1 MSNDKPERSDRP
13 GATIRTVNGA
23 AEAKP
28 QKDRAKALYD
38 DATEDA
44 RRLKRKHRAYF
55 QRDPKSFRATVKK
68 AHGRIYRLKPG
79 PRTDPRIETAAR
91 DRVRGT
97 QWPALYAAH
106 IDNYPKMSEFTRALA
121 EDGFR
126 KKVNSYLQHHPARKR
141 KWQTEI
147 CKTNSA

>member
-1 MSNDKPERSDRP
+1 MTNDKPKRGDRP
-13 GATIRTVNGA
+13 PATMKIVNASGTA
-23 AEAKP
+23 MP

>member
-1 MSNDKPERSDRP
+1 MRM
-13 GATIRTVNGA
+13 ANGSGKA
-23 AEAKP
+23 RP

-55 QRDPKSFRATVKK
+55 QRDPKGFRATVKK
-68 AHGRIYRLKPG
+68 AQGRVYRLKPG

-91 DRVRGT
+91 DRVRGS

-106 IDNYPKMSEFTRALA
+106 IDNYAKMSEFTRALA
-121 EDGFR
+121 GDGFR
-126 KKVNSYLQHHPARKR
+126 RKVNSYLQHHPARKR

-147 CKTNSA
+147 GKTNSA

>member
-1 MSNDKPERSDRP
+1 MTNDKPKRGNRP
-13 GATIRTVNGA
+13 LATMQLVNPTGK
-23 AEAKP
+23 AKP

-79 PRTDPRIETAAR
+79 PRTDPRIEAAAR
-91 DRVRGT
+91 DRVRGA
-97 QWPALYAAH
+97 QWPELYAAY
-106 IDNYPKMSEFTRALA
+106 IDNYAKMSEFTRTLA

-147 CKTNSA
+147 GKTNSA